1 MRTPWNRTKLPQL
14 ELLDSPD
21 ERGMPV
27 GVNGE
32 EPAALTDAKASE
44 MPGPD
49 AVVGGRPMNVSLFAL
64 YEDPA
69 NPRTEF
75 PEAELD
81 ELAEDIRRHGILQP
95 IVVHPVDETGRFRI
109 HFGAKRFRAAARA
122 GLSEVPIVVREAAA
136 DPYAQVAENQ
146 KRHGL
151 SPLDLARFIRSRVA
165 LGETN
170 AVVARRLGMDLTTV
184 AHHLA
189 LLDLPPVLDAA
200 LKSGRCSA
208 PRTLYELSKVHADRP
223 EAIRDLLDREGP
235 ITREAVAALRKPVRR
250 TRSKPVV
257 GKKPGAKP
265 LQSSPAV
272 RFASRAERLCTQ
284 LTAVCS
290 RLRAVGFEH
299 LPADDLAALRARV
312 SELRSLLEP

>member
-1 MRTPWNRTKLPQL
+1 MPWDRTKLPQL
-14 ELLDSPD
+14 ELLDEP
-21 ERGMPV
+21 
-27 GVNGE
+27 GVSIGFDDAE
-32 EPAALTDAKASE
+32 LPAMMDAKAGE
-44 MPGPD
+44 ARDPD
-49 AVVGGRPMNVSLFAL
+49 ADATGGAMNVLLSAV

-81 ELAEDIRRHGILQP
+81 ELAEDIRQHGILQP
-95 IVVHPVDETGRFRI
+95 IVVHPVDEAGRFRI

-122 GLSEVPIVVREAAA
+122 GLSEVPVVVREAVA

-151 SPLDLARFIRSRVA
+151 SPLDLARFIRSRVD

-170 AVVARRLGMDLTTV
+170 ALVAKRLGMDLTTV

-208 PRTLYELSKVHADRP
+208 PRTLYELNKVHADRP
-223 EAIRDLLDREGP
+223 DAIRDLLDREGP
-235 ITREAVAALRKPVRR
+235 ITREAVAALRKPARR

-257 GKKPGAKP
+257 GKKLAAKP
-265 LQSSPAV
+265 LRSPPAV
-272 RFASRAERLCTQ
+272 RFASRAERLCMQ
-284 LTAVCS
+284 LTTVCS
-290 RLRAVGFEH
+290 RLRGVGFEQV
-299 LPADDLAALRARV
+299 PADELDALRARV
-312 SELRSLLEP
+312 SELRNLLEP